1 MSTLANQIACFNMY
15 RMNSDV
21 LHKLHNVMVGN
32 YGLKSTKRMSSL
44 ESLAQFLW
52 CVLHHRVWDK
62 LKTRPIYRSM
72 YTEKLYREYFIISFQ
87 AS

>member
-1 MSTLANQIACFNMY
+1 MY

-52 CVLHHRVWDK
+52 MCAAPQGMR
-62 LKTRPIYRSM
+62 
-72 YTEKLYREYFIISFQ
+72 Q
-87 AS
+87 AEN

>member
-1 MSTLANQIACFNMY
+1 MSTLANQTACFNMY

-52 CVLHHRVWDK
+52 MCAAPQGMR
-62 LKTRPIYRSM
+62 
-72 YTEKLYREYFIISFQ
+72 Q
-87 AS
+87 AEN